1 MKIAVCSAGE
11 ALDSPLDPR
20 FGRCVSFV
28 VVDADSL
35 AFEAVENTAA
45 ANAQGAGIQAA
56 QLLSSRGVSAVIAGN
71 FGPNAFQALAAAGI
85 KTYSGAQGTVSD
97 AVEQF
102 KKGQLQ
108 EISGA
113 TVSAHS
119 GMQGG
124 VGRGGGGGR
133 GGGMGRGGGGGQGR
147 GGR

>member
-20 FGRCVSFV
+20 FGRCANFV
-28 VVDADSL
+28 IVDTDSL
-35 AFEAVENTAA
+35 SFEAVENTAA
-45 ANAQGAGIQAA
+45 QNAQGAGIQAA
-56 QLLSSRGVSAVIAGN
+56 QQLSSRGLSAVIAGN
-71 FGPNAFQALAAAGI
+71 FGPNAFQALTAAGI
-85 KTYSGAQGTVSD
+85 KAVTGAEGTVRD

-119 GMQGG
+119 GM
-124 VGRGGGGGR
+124 GGGGR
-133 GGGMGRGGGGGQGR
+133 GRGRR
-147 GGR
+147 GAF